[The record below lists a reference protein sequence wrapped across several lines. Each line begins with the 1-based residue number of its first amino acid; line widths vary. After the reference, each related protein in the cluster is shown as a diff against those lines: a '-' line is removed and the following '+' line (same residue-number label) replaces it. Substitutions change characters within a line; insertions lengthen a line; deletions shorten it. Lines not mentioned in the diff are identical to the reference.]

1 MNTHLTSILNQNIDL
16 FQKKAFAQLATLMAD
31 GSPQVSPVW
40 MDFDGQALLINTARG
55 RIKDLNMQRDPRVA
69 VAIQDPDNPYRKL
82 LIRGKVI
89 ENTEVGADAHIDKLA
104 MKYRGLKKYPNRKTG
119 EVRVIYKI
127 SIEKIS
133 L

>member
-1 MNTHLTSILNQNIDL
+1 MNPKIKSILDQNLDL
-16 FQKKAFAQLATLMAD
+16 LQKKAFAQLATLMAD

-40 MDFDGQALLINTARG
+40 MDFDGQSLLINTARG

-89 ENTEVGADAHIDKLA
+89 KATEVGADEHIDKLA

-127 SIEKIS
+127 GIEKIS

>member
-1 MNTHLTSILNQNIDL
+1 MNAQLKTILDQNIDL

-40 MDFDGQALLINTARG
+40 MDFDGQSLLINTARG

-89 ENTEVGADAHIDKLA
+89 EATDVGADAHIDKLA
-104 MKYRGLKKYPNRKTG
+104 MKYRGLEKYPNRKPG

-127 SIEKIS
+127 GIEKIS